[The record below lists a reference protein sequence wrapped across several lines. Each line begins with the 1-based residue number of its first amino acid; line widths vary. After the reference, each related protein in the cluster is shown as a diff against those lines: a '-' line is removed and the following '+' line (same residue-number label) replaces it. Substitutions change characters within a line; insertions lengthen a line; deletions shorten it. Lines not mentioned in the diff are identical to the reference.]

1 MGRNLLHLILVLL
14 TIHARCLQ
22 ALCSQSECDDGDV
35 VSLLQAG
42 SSFKLGSERS
52 HSSHFMELFQQ
63 QQEMLQ
69 AQQEQIAI
77 FQEQLR
83 QQQSQIS
90 ALQGKW
96 CPAGAPGAPGPPG
109 PPGPSMGTPGPPGP
123 PGPICRQGT
132 GAVILQSMTGDAA
145 TSMESDVNCPAG
157 PPGMPGPP
165 GPPGAPGRGGRGGA
179 SGAVGPPG
187 RGFRGFPGRPG
198 RPGPPGPAGAVGAT
212 GAPGPPC
219 SSAQMSPGLK
229 GEPGDSYFT
238 LDSATHTVPDPARHS
253 GMPRDVSQGSTSQDE
268 FVSPSTQSDDVRVNA
283 TEIE

>member
-1 MGRNLLHLILVLL
+1 MGRNLLHLILVL

-22 ALCSQSECDDGDV
+22 ALCSKSECDDGDV

-52 HSSHFMELFQQ
+52 HSSQFMELFQQ

-77 FQEQLR
+77 LQEQLR

-96 CPAGAPGAPGPPG
+96 CPAGAPGA
-109 PPGPSMGTPGPPGP
+109 PGPPGP

-219 SSAQMSPGLK
+219 SSARMSPG
-229 GEPGDSYFT
+229 EAGDSYFT

-253 GMPRDVSQGSTSQDE
+253 VMPRDVSQGSTSQDE
-268 FVSPSTQSDDVRVNA
+268 FMSPGTQSDDVRVNA
-283 TEIE
+283 TEVE